1 MRTIK
6 LSIMKWSTYKQYT
19 RNRILKLK
27 NSLRELQKDFEKIK
41 DRESK
46 DTEIKIRKEVEE
58 LFLRPVKVS
67 IYDLD

>member
-1 MRTIK
+1 
-6 LSIMKWSTYKQYT
+6 MKWSTYKQYT